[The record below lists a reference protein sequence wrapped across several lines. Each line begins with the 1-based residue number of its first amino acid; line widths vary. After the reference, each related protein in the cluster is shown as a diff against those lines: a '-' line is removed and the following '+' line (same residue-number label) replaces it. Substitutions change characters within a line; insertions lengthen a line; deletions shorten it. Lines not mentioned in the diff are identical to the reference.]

1 MTDVRRL
8 SQPTM
13 LAFGIGQAAEGMKN
27 QAFAVFLVF
36 YYQQVIGLP
45 GWMAG
50 LALGIALVFDAVTDP
65 LAGVISDRTQTR
77 WGRRHPF
84 MFASA
89 LPFFFAFVALFS
101 PPDGLGDWGYFAWLV
116 VFAVGVRGALTLF
129 HVPHLALGAE
139 MAQDYHQRSTLYAYS
154 TVFSITAAA
163 VVSFIGYRFFFPTT
177 PEFSPGTL
185 NPAGYGAFGLF
196 FGTGVVLM
204 ILVCCFGTR
213 KEIPFLRQVKVETA
227 LSFSSAWKEFRD
239 VFANRSYRLIF
250 IGMLIST
257 FAVAV
262 DGVLSPYMGVH
273 FWGLT
278 TESLSLIAF
287 ATLLGI
293 WIGLPLAPVIT
304 RKLDK
309 RRALVI
315 PAVIVVLNANLA
327 LVPRL
332 LDVSWFPENGSI
344 AIFWIY
350 FAKYFIQGLC
360 LPAIFSSFNSMFA
373 DIADEVEL
381 QSGGRREGV
390 IFSSRSFAT
399 KLTGAAGALVGG
411 IMIDLIRFPVGAVAG
426 TVPAETVWWLGFL
439 EGPCVYA
446 LSLTGVL
453 FYLRYEIDAK
463 RHAEIRMLLD
473 QRAAAR

>member
-1 MTDVRRL
+1 MTDVRKL

-13 LAFGIGQAAEGMKN
+13 LAYGIGQAAEGMKN
-27 QAFAVFLVF
+27 QAFSVFLVF

-50 LALGIALVFDAVTDP
+50 LALGIALVFDAITDP

-77 WGRRHPF
+77 WGRRHPY
-84 MFASA
+84 MLAA
-89 LPFFFAFVALFS
+89 TLPLLFAFTGLFR
-101 PPDGLGDWGYFAWLV
+101 PPEGMSDWGYFWWLT
-116 VFAVGVRGALTLF
+116 VFAVLVRGALTLYY
-129 HVPHLALGAE
+129 VPHLALGAE
-139 MAQDYHQRSTLYAYS
+139 MARDYNQRSTVYAYS

-163 VVSFIGYRFFFPTT
+163 VVSFVGYRFFFPTT

-185 NPAGYGAFGLF
+185 NPAGYQPFGLF
-196 FGTGVVLM
+196 FAIAMVVV
-204 ILVCCFGTR
+204 ILLCCLGTR
-213 KEIPFLRQVKVETA
+213 KEIPFLREVKIETV
-227 LSFSSAWKEFRD
+227 LSFRQAWRDFRD

-278 TESLSLIAF
+278 TESLSLVAF
-287 ATLLGI
+287 ATLIGI
-293 WIGLPLAPVIT
+293 WIGLPLAPIIT
-304 RKLDK
+304 RRLDK

-327 LVPRL
+327 LIPRL
-332 LDVSWFPENGSI
+332 LDVSWFPENGSP

-350 FAKYFIQGLC
+350 FAKYFIQGIC
-360 LPAIFSSFNSMFA
+360 LPAIFASFNSMFA

-381 QSGGRREGV
+381 ESGGRREGV

-411 IMIDLIRFPVGAVAG
+411 TMLDLIAFPKGAVAG
-426 TVPAETVWWLGFL
+426 SVPAEIVWWLGFL

-453 FYLRYEIDAK
+453 FYLRYRIDAK

-473 QRAAAR
+473 QRAAAT